1 MPGYHKLRL
10 PQQYRIMLDL
20 DASGFAWEWLRRN
33 ADFRS
38 IWASAGAAAR
48 RASAQAAIAARRFTT
63 SVTFIGQQSLAER
76 TAPWGLS
83 FRPES

>member
-10 PQQYRIMLDL
+10 PQQYRAMLDL

-33 ADFRS
+33 PEFRS
-38 IWASAGAAAR
+38 MWAGAGAAAR
-48 RASAQAAIAARRFTT
+48 RASAQAAVAARRVTI
-63 SVTFIGQQSLAER
+63 SVTELGQHPLAER

-83 FRPES
+83 FRPAS

>member
-1 MPGYHKLRL
+1 MPGYNKLRL
-10 PQQYRIMLDL
+10 PQQYRAMLDL

-33 ADFRS
+33 PEFRS

-48 RASAQAAIAARRFTT
+48 RASAQAAIAARRVAT
-63 SVTFIGQQSLAER
+63 SVTELGQHPLAER

-83 FRPES
+83 FRPSS